1 MFVFS
6 DRMRQS
12 GPGKTSSE
20 SDESTAARSL
30 GDEVRHDRDDKVL
43 PGLGGVV
50 IPALANGDLQ
60 RLPVDVVLPE
70 TAESDSTWRSGEW
83 IAAAGRE
90 RLERAGL
97 PVAAKNP
104 IHGCRAH
111 PDERG
116 DLVVGA
122 ALLAKPED
130 DSADLRGRRWSH
142 DHGRSRPADR
152 IKRVRR

>member
-50 IPALANGDLQ
+50 IPTLANGDLQ

-70 TAESDSTWRSGEW
+70 SVELAEAHRGEERRR
-83 IAAAGRE
+83 AYVPVLPSETGEERADLLELEVVRDGLVHLE
-90 RLERAGL
+90 RLDVE
-97 PVAAKNP
+97 
-104 IHGCRAH
+104 H
-111 PDERG
+111 
-116 DLVVGA
+116 
-122 ALLAKPED
+122 
-130 DSADLRGRRWSH
+130 
-142 DHGRSRPADR
+142 
-152 IKRVRR
+152 RVRAEVLPRLDREVEDSPGDCT